1 MKIVSIV
8 SQMKWNTSQKDRLT
22 KLGEFVEYSAKKA
35 NSDQV
40 AEMIGDADILIVG
53 SSGVQ
58 TVDQNVFEKCKNL
71 KFITVLGVGADFVD
85 LASALKRGIRV
96 SNLRGANSESV
107 AEHIWGLILSL
118 SKKVTESH
126 IGTKAGKY
134 EFLHYFGKELFR
146 KTIGIIGYG
155 EIGSKV
161 ARIAKG
167 FDMKILVVTRTHKE
181 NQEVEFVTMD
191 RILKESDVIVVTVPL
206 TTETTD
212 LISIDEFGMM
222 KTGVILVSTSREAVI
237 NKEALLKTLQDG
249 KLFGFGME
257 LDINMPADPAYYEFS
272 NVVITPHNAFFTK
285 ESEDKSNDLAVENVE
300 KFIEGKMQNLV
311 N

>member
-272 NVVITPHNAFFTK
+272 NVVITQHNDFFTK
-285 ESEDKSNDLAVENVE
+285 ESEDISNDLAVENVE

>member
-1 MKIVSIV
+1 M
-8 SQMKWNTSQKDRLT
+8 
-22 KLGEFVEYSAKKA
+22 G
-35 NSDQV
+35 
-40 AEMIGDADILIVG
+40 G
-53 SSGVQ
+53 
-58 TVDQNVFEKCKNL
+58 
-71 KFITVLGVGADFVD
+71 
-85 LASALKRGIRV
+85 ALKRGIRV
-96 SNLRGANSESV
+96 SNLKGANSESV
-107 AEHIWGLILSL
+107 AEHVWGLILSL

-134 EFLHYFGKELFR
+134 EFLHYFGKELFG

-167 FDMKILVVTRTHKE
+167 FEMKTLVVTRTEKE
-181 NQEVEFVTMD
+181 GQNVEFVTMD
-191 RILKESDVIVVTVPL
+191 RMLKESDVVVVTVPL
-206 TTETTD
+206 TTETTN
-212 LISIDEFGMM
+212 LLSTNEFEMM
-222 KTGVILVSTSREAVI
+222 RTGVILVSTSREAVI
-237 NKEALLKTLQDG
+237 NKEALFKTLKDG

-257 LDINMPADPAYYEFS
+257 LDINMPADTAYYEFN

-300 KFIEGKMQNLV
+300 KFIEGKLQNLV